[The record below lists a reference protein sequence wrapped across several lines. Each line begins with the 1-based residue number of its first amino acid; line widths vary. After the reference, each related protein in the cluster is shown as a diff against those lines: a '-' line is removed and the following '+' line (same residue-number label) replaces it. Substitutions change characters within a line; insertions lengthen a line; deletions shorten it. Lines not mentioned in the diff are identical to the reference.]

1 MSRDGHIV
9 VLVTLGVCTII
20 LTYFSVLVINT
31 LEPASQMLAWIIVI
45 ATVSSA
51 CILQFLVI
59 VWTIAELSDRLHFY
73 KLEQKRRQIE
83 FQIHRR
89 QPRFPTQL
97 YSSPS
102 F

>member
-73 KLEQKRRQIE
+73 KVEQKRREIE
-83 FQIHRR
+83 LQMHRR
-89 QPRFPTQL
+89 RHRVPDQW
-97 YSSPS
+97 
-102 F
+102 